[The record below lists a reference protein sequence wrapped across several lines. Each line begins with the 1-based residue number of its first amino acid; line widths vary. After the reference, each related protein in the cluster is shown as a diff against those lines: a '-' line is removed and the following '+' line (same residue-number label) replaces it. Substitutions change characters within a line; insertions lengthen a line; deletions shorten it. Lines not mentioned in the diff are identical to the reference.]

1 MNEKE
6 LQKVFKKKNKLFDMI
21 FSVQESREIQDLM
34 FDSSP
39 ISELSQLVIN
49 DKEESD
55 QVENDIQRLESLQ
68 TVHEESAQVFNKIQA
83 LKDSQSHIIYNLKD
97 DKRALEAIKESFKE
111 NIGIIKENMQII
123 KDRLAKLKN

>member
-39 ISELSQLVIN
+39 INELSQLVIN

-83 LKDSQSHIIYNLKD
+83 LKDSQGHILYNLKD
-97 DKRALEAIKESFKE
+97 DKMALEAIQESFKD
-111 NIGIIKENMQII
+111 NIVIIKENMQNI
-123 KDRLAKLKN
+123 KDRIAKLKN

>member
-39 ISELSQLVIN
+39 INELSQLVIN